1 MSALGFLSVLVKPL
15 TSVYEAY
22 IDRKKTKDS
31 LKSKAALAKQ
41 ADATNVTLTDAEWEL
56 ASKQL
61 ENSSWK
67 DEYVTIVITSPLVG
81 ILGGAVYHAFTE
93 DDRVLTGVMDGIE
106 AIGTLGIDMGLLMEI
121 VVLAAVGLKIWR
133 KA

>member
-1 MSALGFLSVLVKPL
+1 MSALSALSVLVKPL
-15 TSVYEAY
+15 TAVYETY

-61 ENSSWK
+61 EQDSWK
-67 DEYVTIVITSPLVG
+67 DEYVTLVITSPLLG
-81 ILGGAVYHAFTE
+81 ILGGSVYHAFTT
-93 DDRVLTGVMDGIE
+93 DDRLLQGVLSGIE
-106 AIGTLGIDMGLLMEI
+106 AIGTLGIDMGVLMEI

>member
-1 MSALGFLSVLVKPL
+1 MSVLSILTLAVKPL

-22 IDRKKTKDS
+22 LGRKKTKDS

-41 ADATNVTLTDAEWEL
+41 TDGTNVTLTDAEWEL
-56 ASKQL
+56 ASKQM
-61 ENSSWK
+61 EDQSWK

-81 ILGGAVYHAFTE
+81 ILGGAVYHSFTGDPRLLE
-93 DDRVLTGVMDGIE
+93 GVMAGIE
-106 AIGTLGIDMGLLMEI
+106 AIGTLDINMGLLMEI

>member
-1 MSALGFLSVLVKPL
+1 MSALSALSVLVKPL
-15 TSVYEAY
+15 TAVYETY

-61 ENSSWK
+61 EQDSWK
-67 DEYVTIVITSPLVG
+67 DEYVTLVITSPLLG
-81 ILGGAVYHAFTE
+81 ILGGSVYHAFTA
-93 DDRVLTGVMDGIE
+93 DDRLLQGVLSGIE
-106 AIGTLGIDMGLLMEI
+106 AIGTLGIDMGVLMEI